1 MVLQNPSPWPSSF
14 EPLWFSPK
22 SGEEEGAIEE
32 EKGGQAVIAEDSS
45 SSSESGDELADLDP
59 LDLFWKV
66 VNTSEEA
73 GGGAAL
79 EELRES
85 VPEGALDVTF
95 GQGTGRTT
103 PLHEAIR
110 MMNTAAGE
118 ERNALFLHY
127 NLFVELISLFSHSH
141 AFAVIVLAAT
151 TALVSAAP
159 VAAVIAAAP
168 TSAITTYCSCCC
180 CSSCSCYICCYYYS
194 RCCCN
199 STCSL
204 DCFQHT

>member
-22 SGEEEGAIEE
+22 SGEEEGAMEE

-45 SSSESGDELADLDP
+45 STSSESGDELADLDP

-66 VNTSEEA
+66 VSASEEA
-73 GGGAAL
+73 GGEAAL
-79 EELRES
+79 EELRET

-118 ERNALFLHY
+118 ERNASYVTLAVARVDLAFFPTPA
-127 NLFVELISLFSHSH
+127 LFV
-141 AFAVIVLAAT
+141 VVVLAA
-151 TALVSAAP
+151 AAAPVSDAP
-159 VAAVIAAAP
+159 VAADI
-168 TSAITTYCSCCC
+168 
-180 CSSCSCYICCYYYS
+180 
-194 RCCCN
+194 
-199 STCSL
+199 L
-204 DCFQHT
+204 

>member
-22 SGEEEGAIEE
+22 SGEEGAIGE
-32 EKGGQAVIAEDSS
+32 EKGGQAVIAEDSSS

-66 VNTSEEA
+66 VSTSEEA
-73 GGGAAL
+73 GGEAAL

-118 ERNALFLHY
+118 ERNAFFFTLQLICRADALADLAFFPLPCYLPVLFLLLLLL
-127 NLFVELISLFSHSH
+127 LFQLL
-141 AFAVIVLAAT
+141 L
-151 TALVSAAP
+151 L
-159 VAAVIAAAP
+159 
-168 TSAITTYCSCCC
+168 
-180 CSSCSCYICCYYYS
+180 
-194 RCCCN
+194 
-199 STCSL
+199 L
-204 DCFQHT
+204 LL